1 MSTIRVLPNHSPSP
15 LELLVNEYLMSCRA
29 RGLSP
34 RTVENCYSPALERVF
49 LPWCSEE
56 GITEV
61 SQLDRRAFD
70 RYTAGL
76 LTTTGR
82 YGKTLSKHTVHSYI
96 GPVRLLLTWAA
107 REGEEVVAKPQ
118 LPKRPRLHKDVLT
131 REEIERMELASPIE
145 RDKLIIRLFGDC
157 GLRLSELMVLEVTS
171 VVRTG
176 RQAALAVQGK
186 GDRQRRVPVPPS
198 LLRRLD
204 RYIAGMPKERR
215 TDRLF
220 LSLRRGRSG
229 DYEALT
235 DSGVKQVVADA
246 ARRAGIGRTVHPH
259 LMRHSWMTEML
270 RRGVNALQLRVV
282 AGASPEV
289 IARHYEHL
297 TEDDAYDAM
306 LTALS
311 QPDSRGRR

>member
-1 MSTIRVLPNHSPSP
+1 M
-15 LELLVNEYLMSCRA
+15 
-29 RGLSP
+29 GL
-34 RTVENCYSPALERVF
+34 
-49 LPWCSEE
+49 
-56 GITEV
+56 EV
-61 SQLDRRAFD
+61 S
-70 RYTAGL
+70 
-76 LTTTGR
+76 
-82 YGKTLSKHTVHSYI
+82 
-96 GPVRLLLTWAA
+96 
-107 REGEEVVAKPQ
+107 
-118 LPKRPRLHKDVLT
+118 
-131 REEIERMELASPIE
+131 
-145 RDKLIIRLFGDC
+145 
-157 GLRLSELMVLEVTS
+157 S

-176 RQAALAVQGK
+176 RQAALAVHGK
-186 GDRQRRVPVPPS
+186 GDRHRRVPYHLPCS
-198 LLRRLD
+198 AALD
-204 RYIAGMPKERR
+204 RHIAGMPKDRR

-229 DYEALT
+229 DYGALT

-246 ARRAGIGRTVHPH
+246 ARRADIGRTVHPH